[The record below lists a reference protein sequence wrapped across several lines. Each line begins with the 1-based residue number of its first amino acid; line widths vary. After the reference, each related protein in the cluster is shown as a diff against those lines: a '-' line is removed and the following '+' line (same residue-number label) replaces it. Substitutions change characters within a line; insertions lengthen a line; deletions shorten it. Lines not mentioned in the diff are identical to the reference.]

1 MSLDAL
7 ATVDDRQAAPPAWPL
22 RAALAVAAIGLVAG
36 IVILASLLLA
46 GSAPPPPRGPHPFGM
61 GLREAAGAPSGGL
74 AAWLLA
80 WQSSF
85 FNALRTA
92 LAGLRGGQGGGAL
105 LLAIGFAYGVFHAAG
120 PGHGKAIVAAY
131 IVSSER
137 ALLRGIVVSALAA
150 LIQALVAIA
159 VVGIIFLLIGGTAA
173 TMSATVGRVEM
184 IGFALVAALG
194 AFLVWR
200 KSGALAIL
208 VSGRD
213 PREASA
219 LDPTCACG
227 PIDPKRTG
235 GSLPAMLT
243 VALGAGIRPCAGA
256 IVVLTLARAY
266 GIFPLGIAATFAM
279 ALGTAITTS
288 ALAAISVYAKRL
300 ALRYASGGGQG
311 GAVVGATAELV
322 AAALV
327 LVIGIALL
335 AGMWGGA
342 GGA

>member
-7 ATVDDRQAAPPAWPL
+7 ASGEVRSAGSPNWPLRILLALLAVAVVSGAVALLGMVVGGAAPPLPKT
-22 RAALAVAAIGLVAG
+22 
-36 IVILASLLLA
+36 
-46 GSAPPPPRGPHPFGM
+46 PHPFGM
-61 GLREAAGAPSGGL
+61 GMREAAPSASGGF

-80 WQSSF
+80 WQSEF
-85 FNALRTA
+85 FNSLRTA
-92 LAGLRGGQGGGAL
+92 LKGVRDGEGGLWL
-105 LLAIGFAYGVFHAAG
+105 LLGIGFAYGIFHAAG
-120 PGHGKAIVAAY
+120 PGHGKAIIAAY

-137 ALLRGIVVSALAA
+137 ALVRGIAVSALAA

-159 VVGIIFLLIGGTAA
+159 LVAIIFLVIGGTAA
-173 TMSATVGRVEM
+173 TMGRTVGQIELV
-184 IGFALVAALG
+184 GFALVAALG
-194 AFLVWR
+194 ALLVWR
-200 KSGALAIL
+200 KAGALAL
-208 VSGRD
+208 LLSGRD

-227 PIDPKRTG
+227 PIDPGRTG
-235 GSLPAMLT
+235 GSFVAMLT

-266 GIFPLGIAATFAM
+266 DMFPVGIAATLAM

-300 ALRYASGGGQG
+300 ALRYASGRGRGTLL
-311 GAVVGATAELV
+311 AAASAELA

-327 LVIGIALL
+327 LVIGVALIAGL
-335 AGMWGGA
+335 WGAA